1 VNGVTHLVVDARMA
15 GDAGIGTYVSQLLP
29 RIVARRPGWRFTILS
44 RPGSPRRV
52 ERAEYRDCTAPIYTI
67 GEQVEL
73 LAKTPRG
80 ADLFWSPHYN
90 IPLAH
95 RGPLF
100 VTIHDLAHLT
110 LPEFTGSTL
119 KQLYARTMF
128 GAVRRKASGI
138 VCDSDYTRQEYARLV
153 GGGRAEPRTI
163 HCGVDESWS
172 RAGELPRPASRP
184 RPYIVYV
191 GSVKPHK
198 NLVTLLAAFASL
210 SPEIPHDLVVV
221 GRRARMTTDAV
232 ALREAERMGSRVAI
246 TGELA
251 FDDVRAHV
259 AHADLLVMPSLF
271 EGFGLPPL
279 EAMAA
284 GVPCVVS
291 NAASLPE
298 VCGDAAEYCD
308 PRDAASIAAA
318 IRRVLGDPARQ
329 AELRERGRARTALF
343 DWDRCAE
350 STLAAMEQALDTPRR
365 A

>member
-1 VNGVTHLVVDARMA
+1 
-15 GDAGIGTYVSQLLP
+15 
-29 RIVARRPGWRFTILS
+29 
-44 RPGSPRRV
+44 
-52 ERAEYRDCTAPIYTI
+52 
-67 GEQVEL
+67 
-73 LAKTPRG
+73 
-80 ADLFWSPHYN
+80 
-90 IPLAH
+90 
-95 RGPLF
+95 
-100 VTIHDLAHLT
+100 
-110 LPEFTGSTL
+110 
-119 KQLYARTMF
+119 
-128 GAVRRKASGI
+128 
-138 VCDSDYTRQEYARLV
+138 
-153 GGGRAEPRTI
+153 
-163 HCGVDESWS
+163 
-172 RAGELPRPASRP
+172 
-184 RPYIVYV
+184 VYV

-221 GRRARMTTDAV
+221 GRRARMTTDAA

-350 STLAAMEQALDTPRR
+350 STLAAMEQALGTPRR